1 MPPRPCARILAL
13 ITSCVLASAGCASG
27 SSGATTSAASGP
39 SSAPSA
45 AASTTASA
53 SASTTSVTRPASTG
67 ALTIVS
73 PTPNE
78 SVTVPNVHVVIGLEG
93 ATIVSATTTDIRP
106 DQGHIHLYVD
116 NNLVSMNYG
125 TTQDLPAAP
134 GTHILH
140 AEFVASDHVPFNP
153 RVVTPNVIFTVK
165 P

>member
-1 MPPRPCARILAL
+1 MPPHSSARILAL
-13 ITSCVLASAGCASG
+13 TMASALAFAGCASG
-27 SSGATTSAASGP
+27 SSGATTSTATGANP
-39 SSAPSA
+39 APSA
-45 AASTTASA
+45 AASG
-53 SASTTSVTRPASTG
+53 STTNVTRPAST
-67 ALTIVS
+67 AKLTIVS

-78 SVTVPNVHVVIGLEG
+78 SVTGPTAHVVIGLEG

-153 RVVTPNVIFTVK
+153 RVVTPDVVFTVK